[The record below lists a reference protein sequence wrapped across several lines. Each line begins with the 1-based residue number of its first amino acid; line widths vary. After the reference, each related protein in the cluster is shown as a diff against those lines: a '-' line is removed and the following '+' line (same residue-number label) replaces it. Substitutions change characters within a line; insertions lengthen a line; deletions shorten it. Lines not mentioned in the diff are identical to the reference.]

1 MSVWMICGTLLAGAG
16 AGLSSA
22 ALGVGGGIIMVPA
35 FVHLIPGMEL
45 HTAKGTSLLAIV
57 FIAAVN
63 AWRLNRGMSRKV
75 WPAVCAISAGAMAS
89 AYAAS
94 WLTFHLSG
102 AVLAWGFAALV
113 VLTALQLFGGLPRR
127 VTEEQVRARPGV
139 AAGIGVISGCVSA
152 SAGVGGGI
160 IVVPMALAAGIA
172 SNAAVSGL
180 SNLVMV
186 PTSIAAV
193 LAHVQ
198 APQIFTGLPGTVGQV
213 NVMLALLAFIGA
225 QAGSMAGMRLNAVL
239 TFRRRRLVMIVL
251 MALVAARMVYYALQ
265 G

>member
-1 MSVWMICGTLLAGAG
+1 MSVWILCWTLLLGVGAG
-16 AGLSSA
+16 VSSA
-22 ALGVGGGIIMVPA
+22 ALGIGGGIIMVPA
-35 FVHLIPGMEL
+35 FVHLVPGMEM
-45 HTAKGTSLLAIV
+45 HTAKGTSLLAIM

-63 AWRLNRGMSRKV
+63 AWRLNRGGVHQV
-75 WPAVCAISAGAMAS
+75 WTAAGIISAGAVVS

-94 WLTFHLSG
+94 WLSFYLTS
-102 AVLAWGFAALV
+102 ATLAWMFAALV
-113 VLTALQLFGGLPRR
+113 GVTALRLYLGGQRR
-127 VTEEQVRARPGV
+127 VREEDVRPRPGLSL
-139 AAGIGVISGCVSA
+139 GIGVVDGCVSA

-172 SNAAVSGL
+172 SNASVSGL

-213 NVMLALLAFIGA
+213 NVVLALLAFTGA